1 MAGVKQG
8 FNVPVGQ
15 SAAVEN
21 ALGAPRGRAGDV
33 VNEVDSKLLTDT
45 EGRERDAMAQ
55 RLLSSSHRPP
65 SAGDRTNLERG
76 QACEVGCRG
85 KETEIGVDS

>member
-21 ALGAPRGRAGDV
+21 ALRASRGRAGDV

-45 EGRERDAMAQ
+45 EGRARQAMAQ
-55 RLLSSSHRPP
+55 RPLSSSHRPP
-65 SAGDRTNLERG
+65 SAGDRTNLELG
-76 QACEVGCRG
+76 QACEVGSRG